1 MGKAGLR
8 TYHTLTPPSGGKHL
22 LCSLHR
28 ATLRGGWDTAVTQA
42 SVLELGW
49 VTGSSPDLSVHA
61 EKIKGSWKSLPPF
74 HQPKALTMGSFL
86 PLTHVPTHLMQ
97 VPTPGLSLPP
107 FPLCGCPTS
116 REDVILL
123 LGTSQGFLTLE
134 CRFSLGFISH
144 LTVEIIF

>member
-97 VPTPGLSLPP
+97 VPTPRAVSSPLPSLWLPHITGRCHSP
-107 FPLCGCPTS
+107 AWNFS
-116 REDVILL
+116 RVSDLRMQVLPWIH
-123 LGTSQGFLTLE
+123 FTLD
-134 CRFSLGFISH
+134 C
-144 LTVEIIF
+144 